1 MRASTMFPTR
11 KKHSE
16 GFTLLELVIGI
27 VVFTI
32 SLTIVLSLIVPQA
45 EQTAEPFRQVKAA
58 KLGQSLMNDILS
70 RSYDENSDRSPPFVT
85 CVDKPDPSN
94 VNDNLCSDVL
104 GPDAGE
110 TSEEAY
116 DDVDDY
122 NGYAIS
128 NIGGNYNGFAYSVGV
143 TYDSSIDVTSDP
155 QSDVYCPDPLDPI
168 NVCIPPE
175 NKQYKRID
183 IVVTAPDGQIYNFSA
198 YRGSY

>member
-1 MRASTMFPTR
+1 MRARVVLPVHR
-11 KKHSE
+11 KCAN

-32 SLTIVLSLIVPQA
+32 SLTVVLSLIVPQA

-85 CVDKPDPSN
+85 CNAKGN
-94 VNDNLCSDVL
+94 CSTTL
-104 GPDAGE
+104 GP
-110 TSEEAY
+110 EEANEDDY

-122 NGYAIS
+122 NGYTV
-128 NIGGNYNGFAYSVGV
+128 NDVGGNYSSFGFTV
-143 TYDSSIDVTSDP
+143 TVDYDSDLNDSTPTDG
-155 QSDVYCPDPLDPI
+155 LMF
-168 NVCIPPE
+168 
-175 NKQYKRID
+175 KRID
-183 IVVTAPDGQIYNFSA
+183 IAVTAPDGQVYNFSA

>member
-1 MRASTMFPTR
+1 MRASAMFPTCR
-11 KKHSE
+11 KHSE

-32 SLTIVLSLIVPQA
+32 SLTVVLSLIVPQA

-85 CVDKPDPSN
+85 CNAKGN
-94 VNDNLCSDVL
+94 CSTTL
-104 GPDAGE
+104 GP
-110 TSEEAY
+110 EEANEDDY

-122 NGYAIS
+122 NGYTV
-128 NIGGNYNGFAYSVGV
+128 NDVGGNYSSFGFTV
-143 TYDSSIDVTSDP
+143 TVDYDSDLNDSTPTDGLTF
-155 QSDVYCPDPLDPI
+155 
-168 NVCIPPE
+168 
-175 NKQYKRID
+175 KRID
-183 IVVTAPDGQIYNFSA
+183 IAVTAPDGQVYNFSA

>member
-1 MRASTMFPTR
+1 MRAKLPKSQT
-11 KKHSE
+11 

-94 VNDNLCSDVL
+94 ASDNLCSDAL

-122 NGYAIS
+122 NGVDDS
-128 NIGGNYNGFAYSVGV
+128 PPVSLIGSI
-143 TYDSSIDVTSDP
+143 DSSYSTYRVQVTVTCDGSTVSASGNSHVKKILVQVTP
-155 QSDVYCPDPLDPI
+155 PRERPI
-168 NVCIPPE
+168 AFAA
-175 NKQYKRID
+175 YK
-183 IVVTAPDGQIYNFSA
+183 GNF
-198 YRGSY
+198 

>member
-1 MRASTMFPTR
+1 MRARVVLPVHR
-11 KKHSE
+11 KCAN

-32 SLTIVLSLIVPQA
+32 SLTVVLSLIVPQA

-85 CVDKPDPSN
+85 CNAKGN
-94 VNDNLCSDVL
+94 CSTTL
-104 GPDAGE
+104 GP
-110 TSEEAY
+110 EEANEDDY

-122 NGYAIS
+122 NGYTV
-128 NIGGNYNGFAYSVGV
+128 NDVGGNYSSFGFTV
-143 TYDSSIDVTSDP
+143 TVDYDSDLNDSTPTDGLTF
-155 QSDVYCPDPLDPI
+155 
-168 NVCIPPE
+168 
-175 NKQYKRID
+175 KRID
-183 IVVTAPDGQIYNFSA
+183 IAVTAPDGQVYNFSA

>member
-1 MRASTMFPTR
+1 MRARVVLPVHR
-11 KKHSE
+11 KCAN

-32 SLTIVLSLIVPQA
+32 SLTVVLSLIVPQA

-85 CVDKPDPSN
+85 CNAKGN
-94 VNDNLCSDVL
+94 CSTTL
-104 GPDAGE
+104 GP
-110 TSEEAY
+110 EEASEDDY

-122 NGYAIS
+122 NGYTV
-128 NIGGNYNGFAYSVGV
+128 NDVGGNYSSFGFTV
-143 TYDSSIDVTSDP
+143 TVDYDSDLNDSTPTDG
-155 QSDVYCPDPLDPI
+155 LMF
-168 NVCIPPE
+168 
-175 NKQYKRID
+175 KRID
-183 IVVTAPDGQIYNFSA
+183 IAVTAPDGQVYNFSA

>member
-1 MRASTMFPTR
+1 MRAKLPKSQT
-11 KKHSE
+11 

-94 VNDNLCSDVL
+94 ASDNLCSDAL
-104 GPDAGE
+104 GPLQR
-110 TSEEAY
+110 
-116 DDVDDY
+116 
-122 NGYAIS
+122 
-128 NIGGNYNGFAYSVGV
+128 
-143 TYDSSIDVTSDP
+143 TYW
-155 QSDVYCPDPLDPI
+155 CL
-168 NVCIPPE
+168 
-175 NKQYKRID
+175 
-183 IVVTAPDGQIYNFSA
+183 
-198 YRGSY
+198 